1 MTRQAPLNQAS
12 ANPMERWSDALSA
25 LQLLQIDPHGF
36 GGVCLRAPHGPV
48 RERWLQ
54 ALAGL
59 GLALVKVPG
68 SVDSE
73 RLLGGIDL
81 AHTLQT
87 GQLQTQASLLQQADQ
102 GLVCLPMAERLSPAL
117 LAPLVQA
124 LEQGQVPPTRHSA
137 APTITRFGVVALD
150 ESLAD
155 EPGVGA
161 ALAERLGVWLDL
173 HELSPS
179 DISAGWA
186 DSHNGVDA
194 DTGTDS
200 DSLHIR
206 ISPGALARA
215 REQLRQVQASD
226 EHMQALCAVALGL
239 GIGSL
244 RVPSLALRVACG
256 HAALNGRSTL
266 DADDLGFAARCVLA
280 PRATQWPAEPSAQEA
295 AETVPQEDS
304 TPPPEPPDNADQAP
318 DNDAE
323 KDKDPDIA
331 PPAEPSAQDLQEMM
345 VAAALASLPP
355 HVLDALM
362 TRPGSASQNTSG
374 RSGQTRAGSQRGR
387 PLPPRPG
394 RPGGQARLHVLA
406 TLRAAAPKQR
416 LRQATTPLTTP
427 LATPFKKP
435 NAAPLAPPHPT
446 AHPQA
451 PTFAAAAKTSNS
463 ANRLNPVSAGSNL
476 AHPLRGRVA
485 IRAEDFHIQRYQQRA
500 SSCLILA
507 LDASGSAALQR
518 LAEAKGAVELLLQ
531 QSYARRDSVCIV
543 AFRGAQA
550 QLLLPM
556 TRSLVRAKR
565 AMTGL
570 PGGGGTPLALA
581 LKMAHEQAAQLQRQG
596 VTPILVVLSD
606 GRANVTLQGLG
617 GRAQAQLDAQSWGQQ
632 WRASGH
638 RALWIDTSM
647 HPDAQAQQLAST
659 MGASYLP
666 MPQVQSQRMAHAI
679 ERVRSPQV

>member
-1 MTRQAPLNQAS
+1 MHREDPPVEPL
-12 ANPMERWSDALSA
+12 ERWSDALTA
-25 LQLLQIDPHGF
+25 LQLLQLDPHGF

-54 ALAGL
+54 ALASL
-59 GLALVKVPG
+59 GVRLVKIPG

-87 GQLQTQASLLQQADQ
+87 GQLHVQAGLLQQANQ
-102 GLVCLPMAERLSPAL
+102 GVVCLPMAERLAPAL

-124 LEQGQVPPTRHSA
+124 LEQGQLPPTAHQA
-137 APTITRFGVVALD
+137 LPTSSRFGVVALD
-150 ESLAD
+150 ESLSD
-155 EPGVGA
+155 EPGVGV

-179 DISAGWA
+179 DIQAGLA
-186 DSHNGVDA
+186 DEHSDA
-194 DTGTDS
+194 DVGNTASPNHDS
-200 DSLHIR
+200 PLPIQLSDA
-206 ISPGALARA
+206 ALARA
-215 REQLRQVQASD
+215 REHLPQVQATD
-226 EHMQALCAVALGL
+226 EQMQALCAAAWGL

-256 HAALNGRSTL
+256 HAALSGRQTL
-266 DADDLGFAARCVLA
+266 DTDDLSFAARCVLA
-280 PRATQWPAEPSAQEA
+280 PRATQWPADSPDPTAEA
-295 AETVPQEDS
+295 TPTEAPP
-304 TPPPEPPDNADQAP
+304 PPPESPEEPSDAPQNEPTQDTDKAQAP
-318 DNDAE
+318 EPPQAE
-323 KDKDPDIA
+323 K
-331 PPAEPSAQDLQEMM
+331 AEPSPEDLQEMM

-355 HVLDALM
+355 HLLDALL
-362 TRPGSASQNTSG
+362 TRQGATGHNTSG
-374 RSGQTRAGSQRGR
+374 RSGQQRAGSQRGR

-416 LRQATTPLTTP
+416 LRQAHTT
-427 LATPFKKP
+427 
-435 NAAPLAPPHPT
+435 
-446 AHPQA
+446 
-451 PTFAAAAKTSNS
+451 
-463 ANRLNPVSAGSNL
+463 
-476 AHPLRGRVA
+476 GRVA
-485 IRAEDFHIQRYQQRA
+485 IRAEDFHIQRYQHRT

-543 AFRGAQA
+543 SFRGAQA

-570 PGGGGTPLALA
+570 PGGGGTPLAGA

-617 GRAQAQLDAQSWGQQ
+617 GRAQAQTDAHNWGQQ
-632 WRASGH
+632 WRLSGH

-647 HPDAQAQQLAST
+647 QPDAQAQQLAST
-659 MGASYLP
+659 MGASYVP
-666 MPQVQSQRMAHAI
+666 MPQLQAQRMAQAMQ
-679 ERVRSPQV
+679 RVRSPSPSS